1 MGHAGPSDT
10 MGVMNAKIL
19 LEFLPADIAGLSP
32 LAHAALTGDFSV
44 PGVRVARSSAEL
56 KQPTD
61 RFEPEA
67 RASLARRLEEAVA
80 SVSPPVAVLDS
91 LRALAQPG
99 ACAVVTGQQPGLA
112 CGPLYSVWK
121 GIQAVALARKLTKEW
136 GTPVVPM
143 FWNHSDDHDIA
154 EVHHAWLLNRN
165 VDLQKAGL
173 AGLSSGRQPF
183 SKILL
188 EEERHKPAAFAA
200 LLRSIYGDYPHIDE
214 AVEAFAPRSG
224 ETLARAFTR
233 GMTALLGRQGLVV
246 FEPDWIREDLSS
258 ALSRIVGG
266 DAPAALAEG
275 EERLTAA
282 GHAVSLPSSE
292 AALVYR
298 IKEDGRH
305 ALRPG
310 GEGYQYDGESG
321 SRTAAELAAEILQ
334 EPESFSAG
342 ALLRP
347 LAQDIALPVCAYIGG
362 WGELAYHA
370 QLGALREATRVT
382 ESSFVPRLSITLS
395 DEEVRSSLQTL
406 GCSVADIIAAKGEW
420 SSAPEEGERPPVLD
434 ALHELAK
441 NSRDSL
447 LEHRA
452 AISAIDKGLAAGLKR
467 AADNLQAT
475 VEKVALKAERSHAN
489 SSGKGRRH
497 ERRANQALFPREGTQ
512 ERSLGPVPFVAKYGF
527 DWLGMLLEELD
538 PFALEHI
545 HCALSESTEG

>member
-1 MGHAGPSDT
+1 M

-32 LAHAALTGDFSV
+32 LARAALGGKLDL
-44 PGVRVARSSAEL
+44 PGVRVARCLNEV
-56 KQPTD
+56 QRPID
-61 RFEPEA
+61 RFEPEV
-67 RASLARRLEEAVA
+67 RKTLAEKLEAGLA
-80 SVSPPVAVLDS
+80 SVSPPVAALES
-91 LRALAQPG
+91 LRALAEPG

-121 GIQAVALARKLTKEW
+121 GLQAIALAKKLSKEW

-143 FWNHSDDHDIA
+143 FWNHADDHDIA
-154 EVHHAWLLNRN
+154 EVHHTWLLNRN

-188 EEERHKPAAFAA
+188 EEKRHKPAAFAA
-200 LLRSIYGDYPHIDE
+200 LLRSIYGDYPHVDE
-214 AVEAFAPRSG
+214 AVEAFAPRAG

-258 ALSRIVGG
+258 ALSRIVSG

-275 EERLTAA
+275 EERLKAA
-282 GHAVSLPSSE
+282 GHAVALPSSE

-310 GEGYQYDGESG
+310 GEGYQYDGEPG

-370 QLGALREATRVT
+370 QLGALREATGVT

-406 GCSVADIIAAKGEW
+406 GCSVADIIAARGEW
-420 SSAPEEGERPPVLD
+420 SSAPEEGERPSVLD

-441 NSRDSL
+441 TSRDSL
-447 LEHRA
+447 LEHRD
-452 AISAIDKGLAAGLKR
+452 AISAIDRGLAAGLKR

-475 VEKVALKAERSHAN
+475 VEKVAHKAERSHAN

-497 ERRANQALFPREGTQ
+497 ERRANHALFPREGTQ
-512 ERSLGPVPFVAKYGF
+512 ERSLGPAPFVARYGF
-527 DWLGMLLEELD
+527 GWLGLLLEELD

-545 HCALSESTEG
+545 HCALSESAEG